1 MAIKKITSLI
11 SLCRYLNRPE
21 MLIDSM
27 LRPRVANLPNHI
39 QRVFIQN
46 LMKVYA
52 AALVKFEGE
61 EKTDTAVQLTNTMV
75 EKLPIFV
82 QSSNLEVQE
91 RVRVI
96 QSKKTISF

>member
-1 MAIKKITSLI
+1 
-11 SLCRYLNRPE
+11 
-21 MLIDSM
+21 MLVESM

-52 AALVKFEGE
+52 AALVKYEGE
-61 EKTDTAVQLTNTMV
+61 EKNEMAVQLTKTMV

-91 RVRVI
+91 RVRFVHI
-96 QSKKTISF
+96 QIALN